1 MYYMHE
7 IYDGAP
13 IVQAQDPPFVV
24 DYGAGLQTGDAPA
37 EAYANYDDGINDFQ
51 WVAIDG
57 ASTVYEITDEG
68 QPTSGKM
75 ENMQFQE
82 WEWSGPDVVLVPG
95 GCQVSLPDQAWD
107 GIAG

>member
-13 IVQAQDPPFVV
+13 IVEAQDPPFVV
-24 DYGAGLQTGDAPA
+24 DYGAGLQTGEAPA
-37 EAYANYDDGINDFQ
+37 EAYAAYDDGTNVFQ

-57 ASTVYEITDEG
+57 TSTVYEVTDEG
-68 QPTSGKM
+68 NQTSGDM
-75 ENMQFQE
+75 EDMQFQE